1 MVKGVRSY
9 IINIVLIM
17 VVVLISIPLWFNE
30 KNNKAYS
37 LASSFNDINIYLT
50 ISDYDYKLNN
60 NSLLKSYD
68 VIIRNQNDFNKDYTL
83 LIKLEQ
89 KDNVNY
95 DKIMINNKVLTD
107 YNYKISNGYYLIYI
121 DYNNID
127 GYTNREYTIDIE
139 YNNYLVSNL
148 YTEFLIR

>member
-50 ISDYDYKLNN
+50 ISDYDYKLNSN
-60 NSLLKSYD
+60 RLLKSYD